1 MLYNTNMDDKKIN
14 VRVRLV
20 IIKNGKILLHFTEN
34 GKFYFY
40 TGGHLEF
47 GETIK
52 QACER
57 EAMEETGA
65 NFTFKKILYIRD
77 FIHPED
83 GEHSVEFFILGDL
96 DKFEEIEGLH
106 DPQSVE
112 KGWKSWQNWIDLEK
126 LKEINVKP
134 KTLTRI
140 LLEDYKNRF
149 TSETRYLGEID

>member
-1 MLYNTNMDDKKIN
+1 MENKKIN

-34 GKFYFY
+34 GNFYFY

-57 EAMEETGA
+57 ETVEETGA
-65 NFTFKKILYIRD
+65 NFTFKKILYVRD
-77 FIHPED
+77 FIHPEEN
-83 GEHSVEFFILGDL
+83 EHSVEFYILGDI
-96 DKFEEIEGLH
+96 DKFEELDGLV

-126 LKEINVKP
+126 LKDINVKP
-134 KTLTRI
+134 SSLSEI
-140 LLEDYKNRF
+140 LLAGYKNNF
-149 TSETRYLGEID
+149 SGETKYLGEII